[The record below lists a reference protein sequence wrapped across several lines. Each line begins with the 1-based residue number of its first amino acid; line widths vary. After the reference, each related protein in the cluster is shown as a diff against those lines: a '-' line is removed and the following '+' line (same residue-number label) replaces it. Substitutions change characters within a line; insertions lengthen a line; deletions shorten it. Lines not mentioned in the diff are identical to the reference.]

1 MGHIAVDSDVN
12 IYFAQNLNTGA
23 GAADHTIQ
31 KLTRS
36 TPFTGTPS
44 TVGGAADG
52 GGDTGGGDTGGDDDG
67 SDDDTTVTLPAD
79 EVGPIGLDLD
89 TTASDQM
96 VRQTPTNPSAGDE
109 VEIDVFITAAHQS
122 F

>member
-67 SDDDTTVTLPAD
+67 SENPVEIGGLGKTSAD
-79 EVGPIGLDLD
+79 GEFNARLDLD
-89 TTASDQM
+89 
-96 VRQTPTNPSAGDE
+96 GDGS
-109 VEIDVFITAAHQS
+109 IGFQNFLCFAAVFGQS
-122 F
+122 VSQ